1 MKKFCGGILAV
12 AVVIGLTSCAGMSSS
27 DTQSQSPTINPNV
40 AACDSFE
47 AITERVRNE
56 RTDMVGDKI
65 VAEFDKAALA
75 SSGDIKSRI
84 EQLISALPDPIAMIY
99 LDFDP
104 SSKNYDDNVASV
116 VRACNAEGAAISA
129 FNLDLDRF

>member
-1 MKKFCGGILAV
+1 MKRISGGILVV
-12 AVVIGLTSCAGMSSS
+12 AVVFGLTSCFGTASTE
-27 DTQSQSPTINPNV
+27 TQSSSPTINPNV
-40 AACDSFE
+40 AACNSFE

-65 VAEFDKAALA
+65 VAEFDEVALA
-75 SSGDIKSRI
+75 STGDVKSRI
-84 EQLISALPDPIAMIY
+84 EQLIMDLPDPIAMIY

-104 SSKNYDDNVASV
+104 SSKDYDANVSSV
-116 VRACNAEGAAISA
+116 VRACNADGAGISA